1 MHPRTISIFFLA
13 LLLLTPISSAVAYA
27 TPEESVSV
35 DATEKNDLPFAPA
48 PTPAPAAVNPPT
60 QDIIIS
66 FQALPSGGSVC
77 RLSTLSPIEVQRF
90 KDGILTPGIIGDE
103 IGSGTNPNKERNK
116 VSDENRIIIPDE
128 EDGSEVG
135 FQREVPTEI
144 LSSNEISPILNK
156 HARGSFSFGVVLDD
170 TLRTARRIP
179 DKPNEGWGEA
189 GKLKFRNS
197 SEGFEGVV
205 TNLYSTVV
213 ASARDPSSSL
223 TEDEKAYL
231 LAEAETNQLL
241 ETEDAN
247 VFEAQGLKRVPQN
260 VKLLNHINVDNTFQ
274 ASMITNCADGKC
286 VLSLYSL
293 FDKYFN
299 AWFSGDLVVSTFGPT
314 LFGQF
319 KKMLK
324 LGKRN
329 NLIPANLA
337 DFSAFN
343 PKVSLSKAT
352 TTVPSKNFARFSGK
366 STIAGEVVMRNYKK
380 ALQRDVDAGGV
391 FKELFGDKKIFSTG
405 STAGVEDA
413 LFSPTGALGQI
424 KDLETRQK
432 LFSYWGKTKE
442 YSDIYNA
449 YYSQIKT
456 LRGTEKARGLLKLC
470 KDLDDSF
477 NLDCPGV
484 LQKEISQ
491 TGFQSLWV
499 KTDAGK
505 FEVLGTTDSKFFTEL
520 TENLADQGNFSG
532 VKRLEKLGE
541 DIKIYKLDPSGVE
554 QFVDSTKLTGNLY
567 PPEAYVRLSTFEIL
581 PANASSLPLIQADI
595 ASGGNPKVI
604 IGGLQD
610 GGVLSPDDFS
620 KRILTGDVFEGKIKN
635 FPINVDSVYDT
646 MVARDWGKGSYTNLL
661 SKQLQQQENIFKN
674 YINILNKDVANSG
687 IGLTAK
693 MYLYWYTTRGGPL
706 GDKFSVYRLPKEF
719 TRAQF
724 IPGEGEFYE
733 DAYVDFFVNEGA
745 DDGDLF
751 IKVINELPIS
761 YLLSGVSQVHPAVQ
775 NFWEN
780 TVQHKGRDHP
790 DNVALFMFG
799 SDSCPGCSVGINTI
813 DGDRFT
819 TSYFSPN
826 NYSGYFIEHA
836 TRKESIEQGQYLQL
850 FAHRTNIKGQA
861 QGEPLDEINLV
872 KARAEGK
879 TCSQVIKEVPIYG
892 WAAKVIDPRA
902 VGGLI
907 GATENVA
914 YHFLGL
920 GGTFVTVFNQ
930 FVAAPVMNECVD
942 DEEGYYA
949 SFFVPKTGEED
960 KPSKSDDLKKA
971 ASENVLDG
979 IRSFA
984 DSVQAEN
991 KSPSFTEK
999 ALNEAAGKVKEF
1011 VDQQQKNNIAEAQ
1024 FKITGSSQGNMRS
1037 DKPIYFWFEGGSLL
1051 ETSKYSTKGK
1061 TVVSDENGNTVV
1073 LDNERGTLTANG
1085 QPIIDEASADNVRL
1099 SATNLAIPA
1108 LEIPQRL
1115 GAFTFGNDGNALL
1128 MNINIR
1134 GEALVLDPELLNCI
1148 QQAVLDQSGVPLNS
1162 NNISEAFGK
1171 TNTVVTD
1178 AYPSISIDTVRTRIV
1193 MEGITSQTASSPS
1206 ASVQIYG
1213 DRHVIVA
1220 GTPNPEGGNL
1230 NSVLLDYGSLVYKPE
1245 SNELLIWLRSNA
1257 QAVVSDKD
1265 VKTIQGNLTEV
1276 KNPITSCDEP
1286 AIDLRVNTDPNSP
1299 LQKLKGDN
1307 LTAGLAKN
1315 GPFQVFDTDT
1325 KTIILYS
1332 KLVDGECKPYLKVIN
1347 KATGEVYEQE
1357 IKEIKQNED
1366 GTIQITTADGKT
1378 NTLKLSAENG
1388 KPVLTYNGQSELL
1401 RSASGQGGSFY
1412 YDPNKGLYF
1421 AENAQFV
1428 PLADDFK
1435 NRGLSFQA
1443 NPDGTV
1449 SGKASDNI
1457 FNINTG
1463 QQGSNDLFNIPS
1475 LPESLAGMGVV
1486 LIVLLSVIT
1495 AIYLDTRSR
1504 KNQ

>member
-1 MHPRTISIFFLA
+1 MHPRAISIFFLA

-27 TPEESVSV
+27 TPGETIREETTLPRIESNPAL
-35 DATEKNDLPFAPA
+35 DA
-48 PTPAPAAVNPPT
+48 NPLT
-60 QDIIIS
+60 QDLFIS
-66 FQALPSGGSVC
+66 FQSLPSGGSVC
-77 RLSTLSPIEVQRF
+77 RLSSLSPLEVQRF
-90 KDGILTPGIIGDE
+90 RDGILTPGIIGEE
-103 IGSGTNPNKERNK
+103 IGSGTNPNTERNK
-116 VSDENRIIIPDE
+116 VTDENRIIIPDDDE
-128 EDGSEVG
+128 GSEVG

-144 LSSNEISPILNK
+144 LSSQEISPILNK
-156 HARGSFSFGVVLDD
+156 HARGSFSFGIVLDD

-179 DKPNEGWGEA
+179 EKPNEGWGEA

-205 TNLYSTVV
+205 NNLYSTIVE
-213 ASARDPSSSL
+213 SARDPSSEL

-231 LAEAETNQLL
+231 LAEAETNALL

-247 VFEAQGLKRVPQN
+247 VFEVSGLARVPQN

-274 ASMITNCADGKC
+274 ASMITNCSDGKC
-286 VLSLYSL
+286 ILSLYSL

-314 LFGQF
+314 MYGQF

-337 DFSAFN
+337 DFSAFG
-343 PKVSLSKAT
+343 PKVSADKAFGT
-352 TTVPSKNFARFSGK
+352 TPSSNFERFSGK
-366 STIAGEVVMRNYKK
+366 SSIPGNVVMLNYKK
-380 ALQRDVDAGGV
+380 SLQRDVDAGGV

-405 STAGVEDA
+405 SSSGIEDA
-413 LFSPTGALGQI
+413 LFAPTGALGQI

-432 LFSYWGKTKE
+432 LFAYWGKTKE
-442 YSDIYNA
+442 YADIYNA
-449 YYSQIKT
+449 YYTQIKSLT
-456 LRGTEKARGLLKLC
+456 GTQKARGLLKLC

-477 NLDCPGV
+477 NVDCPGL
-484 LQKEISQ
+484 LQKEIPQ

-505 FEVLGTTDSKFFTEL
+505 YEVLGTTDSKFFTEL
-520 TENLADQGNFSG
+520 TENLADKGNFVG
-532 VKRLEKLGE
+532 VRRLEKIGNDVKL
-541 DIKIYKLDPSGVE
+541 YKLNPAGVE
-554 QFVDSTKLTGNLY
+554 QFVDSTKLTNNLY

-581 PANASSLPLIQADI
+581 PANASSLPQIQADI

-610 GGVLSPDDFS
+610 GGNLTPDDFA
-620 KRILTGDVFEGKIKN
+620 KKILTGDVFEGKVKG
-635 FPINVDSVYDT
+635 FPGNVNSIYDT
-646 MVARDWGKGSYTNLL
+646 MVARDWGKSTYTNLL
-661 SKQLQQQENIFKN
+661 SKQLQQQENLFKN

-687 IGLTAK
+687 LGITAK

-724 IPGEGEFYE
+724 IPGEGEFYQ

-751 IKVINELPIS
+751 IKTINSLPIS
-761 YLLSGVSQVHPAVQ
+761 YVLSGVAGIHPAVKK
-775 NFWEN
+775 FYEDKI
-780 TVQHKGRDHP
+780 QHKGRDHP

-799 SDSCPGCSVGINTI
+799 SNSCPNCRVGINTI

-826 NYSGYFIEHA
+826 DYSGYFIEHA

-861 QGEPLDEINLV
+861 NGEPMDEINLV
-872 KARAEGK
+872 KAKQEGK
-879 TCSQVIKEVPIYG
+879 TCTQVIAEVPIYG
-892 WAAKVIDPRA
+892 WATKVIDARA

-920 GGTFVTVFNQ
+920 GGSFVTVFNQ
-930 FVAAPVMNECVD
+930 FVAAPKMAECVD

-949 SFFVPKTGEED
+949 SFYVPKTEEED
-960 KPSKSDDLKKA
+960 APSKSDDLKKA

-979 IRSFA
+979 IRNFA
-984 DSVQAEN
+984 NNIQTEN
-991 KSPSFTEK
+991 ESPSFTEK
-999 ALNEAAGKVKEF
+999 ALSEAAGKVREF

-1037 DKPIYFWFEGGSLL
+1037 DKPLYFWFEGGSLL

-1061 TVVSDENGNTVV
+1061 TVVTDENGNTVI
-1073 LDNERGTLTANG
+1073 LDNEKGTLTANG
-1085 QPIIDEASADNVRL
+1085 QPIIDETNADNVRL
-1099 SATNLAIPA
+1099 AATNLAIPA
-1108 LEIPQRL
+1108 IEIPQRL
-1115 GAFTFGNDGNALL
+1115 GAFAFSGDGNALL
-1128 MNINIR
+1128 MNVNIR
-1134 GEALVLDPELLNCI
+1134 GEAMVLDPALLNCI
-1148 QQAVLDQSGVPLNS
+1148 QQAVFDQSGVALSS

-1178 AYPSISIDTVRTRIV
+1178 AYPSITIDPVRTRIV
-1193 MEGITSQTASSPS
+1193 MEGITSQTASSPG

-1220 GTPNPEGGNL
+1220 GTPNPEAGNL

-1245 SNELLIWLRSNA
+1245 TNELLIWLRANA

-1265 VKTIQGNLTEV
+1265 VKTVQGNLTST

-1299 LQKLKGDN
+1299 LEKLKGEN
-1307 LTAGLAKN
+1307 LTAGLQKN
-1315 GPFQVFDTDT
+1315 GPFQVFDTDS

-1332 KLVDGECKPYLKVIN
+1332 KLIDGECKPYLKVIN

-1357 IKEIKQNED
+1357 IKDIKQNED

-1435 NRGLSFQA
+1435 NRGISFQA

-1475 LPESLAGMGVV
+1475 LPESLAGMAVV
-1486 LIVLLSVIT
+1486 LLVLLTVIT
-1495 AIYLDTRSR
+1495 AIYLDTR
-1504 KNQ
+1504 KAKKIAP